1 MSDDARVV
9 VDTNLLVRYLTED
22 DPAKAMAVDAL
33 LKKASQGKIKIL
45 LPSVV
50 AAELVWVLESF
61 YQMSREQISELVDA
75 ILQTPGIE
83 VQDEAIILAAT
94 RLYGQTNIDF
104 VDAWI
109 IEFAKALGVRKI
121 HTFDTK
127 HFKNTGM
134 EVSHPIYSPPTFPLG
149 RDR

>member
-9 VDTNLLVRYLTED
+9 VDTNLLVRYLTGD

-33 LKKASQGKIKIL
+33 LKKASRGKIKIL

-61 YQMSREQISELVDA
+61 YRMSREEISELVFA
-75 ILQTPGIE
+75 ILNTPGVD
-83 VQDEAIILAAT
+83 VQDGAVISAAI
-94 RLYGQTNIDF
+94 RLYSLTDIDF

-109 IEFAKALGVRKI
+109 IEFAKTKGVTRI

-134 EVSHPIYSPPTFPLG
+134 EVSPP
-149 RDR
+149 

>member
-9 VDTNLLVRYLTED
+9 VDTNLLVRYLTGD

-33 LKKASQGKIKIL
+33 LKKASRGKIKIL

-61 YQMSREQISELVDA
+61 YRMSREEISELVFA
-75 ILQTPGIE
+75 ILNTPGVD
-83 VQDEAIILAAT
+83 VQDGAVISAAI
-94 RLYGQTNIDF
+94 RLYSLTDIDF

-109 IEFAKALGVRKI
+109 IEFAKAKSVTRI

-134 EVSHPIYSPPTFPLG
+134 EVSPP
-149 RDR
+149 

>member
-33 LKKASQGKIKIL
+33 LKKASRGKIKIL

-50 AAELVWVLESF
+50 AAELVWVLECF
-61 YQMSREQISELVDA
+61 YRMSREEISELVFA
-75 ILQTPGIE
+75 ILNTPGVD
-83 VQDEAIILAAT
+83 VQDGAVISAAI
-94 RLYGQTNIDF
+94 RLYSLTNIDF

-109 IEFAKALGVRKI
+109 IEFAKAKGVTRI

-134 EVSHPIYSPPTFPLG
+134 EVSPP
-149 RDR
+149 

>member
-1 MSDDARVV
+1 MSDDTRVV

-22 DPAKAMAVDAL
+22 DPSKAMSVDAL
-33 LKKASQGKIKIL
+33 LKKARLGKIKIL
-45 LPSVV
+45 FPSVV
-50 AAELVWVLESF
+50 VAELVWVLESF
-61 YQMSREQISELVDA
+61 YRMSREQISELVNA
-75 ILQTPGIE
+75 ILHTPGIE
-83 VQDEAIILAAT
+83 VQGEAIISGAT

-109 IEFAKALGVRKI
+109 IEFAKTLGVKKI

-134 EVSHPIYSPPTFPLG
+134 EVSPP
-149 RDR
+149 

>member
-33 LKKASQGKIKIL
+33 LKKASRGKIKIL

-50 AAELVWVLESF
+50 TAELVWVLESF
-61 YQMSREQISELVDA
+61 YRMSREEISELVYA
-75 ILQTPGIE
+75 ILNTPGVD
-83 VQDEAIILAAT
+83 VQDGAVISAAI
-94 RLYGQTNIDF
+94 RLYSLTNIDF

-109 IEFAKALGVRKI
+109 IEFAKAHGVTRI

-127 HFKNTGM
+127 HFKNTGI
-134 EVSHPIYSPPTFPLG
+134 EVSPP
-149 RDR
+149 

>member
-9 VDTNLLVRYLTED
+9 VDTNLLVRYLTDD
-22 DPAKAMAVDAL
+22 DPTKAMAVDAL

-61 YQMSREQISELVDA
+61 YRMSREQISELVDA
-75 ILQTPGIE
+75 ILHTPGIE
-83 VQDEAIILAAT
+83 VQDEAIISETT

-127 HFKNTGM
+127 NFKNTGM
-134 EVSHPIYSPPTFPLG
+134 EVSPP
-149 RDR
+149 

>member
-9 VDTNLLVRYLTED
+9 VDTNLLVRYLTDD
-22 DPAKAMAVDAL
+22 DPTKAMAVDAL
-33 LKKASQGKIKIL
+33 LKKASRGKIKIL

-61 YQMSREQISELVDA
+61 YRMSREQISELVDA
-75 ILQTPGIE
+75 ILHTPGIE
-83 VQDEAIILAAT
+83 VQDETIVSAAT

-109 IEFAKALGVRKI
+109 IEFAKAMGVRKI
-121 HTFDTK
+121 HTFDAK

-134 EVSHPIYSPPTFPLG
+134 EVSPP
-149 RDR
+149 

>member
-33 LKKASQGKIKIL
+33 LKKASRGKIKIL
-45 LPSVV
+45 FPSVV

-61 YQMSREQISELVDA
+61 YRMSREQISELVDA
-75 ILQTPGIE
+75 ILHTPGIE
-83 VQDEAIILAAT
+83 VQDETIVSAAT

-109 IEFAKALGVRKI
+109 IEFAKAMGVRKI
-121 HTFDTK
+121 HTFDAK

-134 EVSHPIYSPPTFPLG
+134 EVSPP
-149 RDR
+149 